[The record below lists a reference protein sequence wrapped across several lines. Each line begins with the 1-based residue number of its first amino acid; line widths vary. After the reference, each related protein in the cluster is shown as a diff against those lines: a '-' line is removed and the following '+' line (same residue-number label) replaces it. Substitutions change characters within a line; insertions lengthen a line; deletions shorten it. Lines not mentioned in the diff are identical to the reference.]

1 MVTAVNI
8 MFGELPS
15 CKPMC
20 EHDFFYEAV
29 TRFIKIFLT
38 PSFFVTKV

>member
-1 MVTAVNI
+1 MVMAINM

-15 CKPMC
+15 YKPMC
-20 EHDFFYEAV
+20 EQVFFYEAV